1 MLLLLLTNCYRGEV
15 VPGLSTALPTQAWTT
30 WPDFLTHILIYN
42 IFAVTE
48 LNTVF
53 RMILATEPEEMCN
66 EWQPMWNWSIKM
78 KMGKATCP
86 IALTDILNV
95 ARLTARAF
103 GGVGKV
109 NKQTS
114 FHVL

>member
-1 MLLLLLTNCYRGEV
+1 
-15 VPGLSTALPTQAWTT
+15 
-30 WPDFLTHILIYN
+30 
-42 IFAVTE
+42 
-48 LNTVF
+48 
-53 RMILATEPEEMCN
+53 
-66 EWQPMWNWSIKM
+66 M